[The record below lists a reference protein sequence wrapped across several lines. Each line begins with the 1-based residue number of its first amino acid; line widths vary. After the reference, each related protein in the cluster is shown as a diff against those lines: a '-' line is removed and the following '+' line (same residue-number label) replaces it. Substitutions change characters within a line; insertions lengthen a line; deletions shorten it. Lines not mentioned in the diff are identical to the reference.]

1 VLTARILMMGII
13 KPIKILNWRDR
24 HTDIGIKAITAL

>member
-13 KPIKILNWRDR
+13 KPIKILNWRDQA
-24 HTDIGIKAITAL
+24 D